1 MKSKSKLLD
10 NSTKIEV
17 LRLRNDGYST
27 RAIASILGIGKTSIA
42 DFLSGKSFRDFWGD
56 MGDKDVAGGSIHDH
70 HHNVK
75 ELSNNRFI
83 LTSAQNNSFV
93 HEKFIKSL
101 ETMADR
107 LDADILVGIY
117 LYNTNGYQSPNVEED
132 EVWFDTKIKDYIL
145 DEPAKLA
152 EGLMWYGE
160 LNILPTN
167 VNPLSGLDSYTKTN
181 SGIVPHA
188 KVQLESLA
196 THKAEPCRMMYTTGT
211 VTQRNYIQKKAGQK
225 ASFHHVFGA
234 LLVEVDDDGEWYVRQ
249 LVANSDTG
257 EFYDLD
263 TLYTPNG
270 YSTGHRVE
278 AITYGDIHI
287 EKQHPEVMD
296 GAFFRS
302 DSMMNALNPKYQF
315 LHDVS
320 DFSARNHH
328 NINDPYH
335 KFKYH
340 HNGNGSVEEEIAIAA
355 RFLSTIEKD
364 DTLNVVVESN
374 HHQALTLW
382 LKNADYKN
390 DPENALFFLR
400 TQLAVYE
407 ALASG
412 EDDFNAYE
420 HVVRQAESLRST
432 IFLREDEPF
441 KICGDIECGCHGHRG
456 ISGSRGS
463 LNAFRKMGGRYNVD
477 HSHGAGIKDG
487 AFQGGVL
494 ANLDMGYNVGASN
507 WSASSII
514 VYPNGKRTIITQSQ
528 NTGNWKAL
536 NN

>member
-17 LRLRNDGYST
+17 LRLRNDDYSV
-27 RAIASILGIGKTSIA
+27 RAIASILGIGKTSIS
-42 DFLSGKSFRDFWGD
+42 DFLSGRSYKEFWD
-56 MGDKDVAGGSIHDH
+56 EMGDKDIAAGSIHDH
-70 HHNVK
+70 HYDIEEAK
-75 ELSNNRFI
+75 GNRFI
-83 LTSAQNNSFV
+83 LTSAQNNSFI
-93 HEKFIKSL
+93 HEKFVQSL
-101 ETMADR
+101 EVMSAR
-107 LDADILVGIY
+107 LEAEILIGTYI
-117 LYNTNGYQSPNVEED
+117 YNTNGFQSPNVEKD
-132 EVWFDTKIKDYIL
+132 EVWFDNKIKKYIK
-145 DEPAKLA
+145 DEPVKLA

-160 LNILPTN
+160 LNILPTA

-263 TLYTPNG
+263 TLYNPTG

-287 EKQHPEVMD
+287 EKQHTDVMD
-296 GAFFRS
+296 GAFHRK
-302 DSMMNALNPKYQF
+302 DSMMNELHPRYQF

-328 NINDPYH
+328 NINDPHH

-340 HNGNGSVEEEIAIAA
+340 VAGKSSVEEETKEAA
-355 RFLSTIEKD
+355 DFLGRIEIE
-364 DTLNVVVESN
+364 DTMNVVVQSN
-374 HHQALTLW
+374 HHQAYERW
-382 LKNADYKN
+382 LKEGDYKN
-390 DPENALFFLR
+390 DPENAVFFL
-400 TQLAVYE
+400 TLQLATYEAIERGEYDFNVYE
-407 ALASG
+407 YAVIL
-412 EDDFNAYE
+412 F
-420 HVVRQAESLRST
+420 ESLPRT
-432 IFLREDEPF
+432 LFLKEDEPF
-441 KICGDIECGCHGHRG
+441 KVCGDIECGCHGHRG

-463 LNAFRKMGGRYNVD
+463 INAFRKMGGRYNVD
-477 HSHGAGIKDG
+477 HSHGCGIKDG
-487 AFQGGVL
+487 AYQGGVL
-494 ANLDMGYNVGASN
+494 SDLDLGYNVGASN
-507 WSASSII
+507 WSASSIV
-514 VYPNGKRTIITQSQ
+514 VYQNGKRAIITQSQ

-536 NN
+536 N